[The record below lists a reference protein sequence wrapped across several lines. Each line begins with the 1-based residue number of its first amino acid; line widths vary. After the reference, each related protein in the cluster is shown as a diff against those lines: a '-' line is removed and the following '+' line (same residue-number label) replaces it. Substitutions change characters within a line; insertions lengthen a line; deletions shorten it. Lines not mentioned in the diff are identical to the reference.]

1 MDSRKVCKDVR
12 GAPRS
17 CRRTGPARQ
26 SAMGVAGVQAHGTA
40 CLYGSDSLLPGRGT
54 SQWMIPSSH
63 GMRASQAASQAS
75 QARSFPLSHPNA
87 QTPGEKAQHM
97 DGMVVLNRTGP
108 SHVRHASTMEDGQAA
123 SRTSTLLRLYPA
135 IPIPTRQSTSSISV
149 L

>member
-1 MDSRKVCKDVR
+1 MDLRKVCKDVR

-26 SAMGVAGVQAHGTA
+26 SAMGVADVQAHGTA
-40 CLYGSDSLLPGRGT
+40 CLHGFDSLLPARGA
-54 SQWMIPSSH
+54 SQWMIPFSN
-63 GMRASQAASQAS
+63 RVQAS
-75 QARSFPLSHPNA
+75 QAVSQADQANSSPLSHLNG
-87 QTPGEKAQHM
+87 QTPGAEAEHM
-97 DGMVVLNRTGP
+97 DDRVVLNRTGP

-123 SRTSTLLRLYPA
+123 SQASTLLRLYPA